1 VFYCAAGV
9 VVYNLG
15 ASGGVFGLFVV
26 SVLDRLELRPRSL
39 VEVLVLGQF
48 VLNRIVEELQSLSR
62 SAATSG
68 DRVNINRTAHLGG
81 ALTGVIVCVAYMRWQ
96 ALAKLTEG
104 RKRIV

>member
-1 VFYCAAGV
+1 V

-81 ALTGVIVCVAYMRWQ
+81 ALTGVIFCVAYMRWQ
-96 ALAKLTEG
+96 ALSKLTEE